1 MDIMEVVQLQKAYNA
16 LKNSGKLSKAAL
28 VDLVAPYRDKY
39 GFSDAD
45 ALNVARSALSLE
57 QLVELYSNV
66 KQAGRKAVTH
76 NLSEMLEEYIAPH
89 NDKRIY
95 WAKEVT
101 FDYGTQHQVRVD
113 YMRFK
118 PRSNTIS
125 GIESGDFYCYEVK
138 SSVADFESK
147 HGHNFLGDYN
157 YYVMPLEVY
166 KAVKDKIRHN
176 VGVLC
181 YDKTQ
186 PHLGLYSVKKA
197 KRMDRSKSLAEMLL
211 MMFRSARRDV

>member
-1 MDIMEVVQLQKAYNA
+1 MDIMEVVQLQKSYNA

-101 FDYGTQHQVRVD
+101 FDY
-113 YMRFK
+113 
-118 PRSNTIS
+118 
-125 GIESGDFYCYEVK
+125 
-138 SSVADFESK
+138 
-147 HGHNFLGDYN
+147 N